1 VLAPFK
7 EAALQGRS
15 DLTFAQFCAVMC
27 EARKALDEMSTQ
39 DFMSPLEAIEESAFQ
54 SLGAAAKSTGIN
66 GLLAFKGQ
74 WAQTVRKSTM
84 SDESFANPLR
94 RYLKEKSP
102 SSSVL
107 GTALGA
113 ELDDDRIGLS
123 WLESC
128 GMSLDDESCGMSLD
142 ESCGMS
148 LDDGV
153 QSAIMLGEAIDA
165 KVHSSLIA
173 PIIKRAEDVSVAD
186 GR

>member
-27 EARKALDEMSTQ
+27 EARQALDEMSTK

-94 RYLKEKSP
+94 RYLKQKPP

-123 WLESC
+123 WL
-128 GMSLDDESCGMSLD
+128 

>member
-1 VLAPFK
+1 MLAPFK

-27 EARKALDEMSTQ
+27 EARQALDEMSTK
-39 DFMSPLEAIEESAFQ
+39 DFMSPLEAVEESAFQ

-94 RYLKEKSP
+94 RYLKQKSP

-123 WLESC
+123 WL
-128 GMSLDDESCGMSLD
+128 

>member
-27 EARKALDEMSTQ
+27 EARQALDEMSTK
-39 DFMSPLEAIEESAFQ
+39 DFMSPLEAVEESAFQ

-94 RYLKEKSP
+94 RYLKQKSP

-123 WLESC
+123 WL
-128 GMSLDDESCGMSLD
+128 

>member
-1 VLAPFK
+1 MLAPFK

-27 EARKALDEMSTQ
+27 EARKALDEMSTK

-94 RYLKEKSP
+94 RYLKQKSP

-123 WLESC
+123 WL
-128 GMSLDDESCGMSLD
+128 

>member
-1 VLAPFK
+1 MLAPFK

-27 EARKALDEMSTQ
+27 EARKALDELSTK
-39 DFMSPLEAIEESAFQ
+39 DFTSPLEAVEESAFQ

-94 RYLKEKSP
+94 RYLKQKSP

-113 ELDDDRIGLS
+113 ESDDDRIGLS
-123 WLESC
+123 WL
-128 GMSLDDESCGMSLD
+128 

>member
-27 EARKALDEMSTQ
+27 EARKALDEMSTK

-84 SDESFANPLR
+84 SDETVRKSTMSDESFANPLR
-94 RYLKEKSP
+94 RYLKQKSP

-113 ELDDDRIGLS
+113 ESDDDRIGLS
-123 WLESC
+123 WL
-128 GMSLDDESCGMSLD
+128 

>member
-1 VLAPFK
+1 MLAPFK

-27 EARKALDEMSTQ
+27 EARKALDEMSTK

-94 RYLKEKSP
+94 RYLKQKSP

-113 ELDDDRIGLS
+113 ESDDDRIGLS
-123 WLESC
+123 WL
-128 GMSLDDESCGMSLD
+128 

>member
-1 VLAPFK
+1 M
-7 EAALQGRS
+7 QGRS

-94 RYLKEKSP
+94 RYLKQKSP

-123 WLESC
+123 WL
-128 GMSLDDESCGMSLD
+128 

-173 PIIKRAEDVSVAD
+173 PIIKRAEDVSAAD

>member
-27 EARKALDEMSTQ
+27 EARKALDEMSTK

-94 RYLKEKSP
+94 RYLKQKSP

-113 ELDDDRIGLS
+113 ESDDDRIGLS
-123 WLESC
+123 WL
-128 GMSLDDESCGMSLD
+128 

>member
-1 VLAPFK
+1 MLAPFK

-15 DLTFAQFCAVMC
+15 DLTFAQFCAVVC
-27 EARKALDEMSTQ
+27 EARKALDEMNTK
-39 DFMSPLEAIEESAFQ
+39 DFISPLEAVEESAFQ
-54 SLGAAAKSTGIN
+54 SLGAVAKSTGIN

-94 RYLKEKSP
+94 RYLKQKSP

-123 WLESC
+123 WL
-128 GMSLDDESCGMSLD
+128 

-173 PIIKRAEDVSVAD
+173 PIIKRAEDVSAAD

>member
-1 VLAPFK
+1 MLAPFK

-27 EARKALDEMSTQ
+27 EARKALDEMSTK
-39 DFMSPLEAIEESAFQ
+39 DFMSPLEAVEESAFQ

-94 RYLKEKSP
+94 RYLKQKSP

-123 WLESC
+123 WL
-128 GMSLDDESCGMSLD
+128 

-173 PIIKRAEDVSVAD
+173 PIIKRAEDVSAAD

>member
-1 VLAPFK
+1 MLAPFK

-27 EARKALDEMSTQ
+27 EARKALDEMSTK
-39 DFMSPLEAIEESAFQ
+39 DFMSSLEAIEESAFQ

-94 RYLKEKSP
+94 RYLKQKSP

-123 WLESC
+123 WL
-128 GMSLDDESCGMSLD
+128 

>member
-1 VLAPFK
+1 MLAPFK

-27 EARKALDEMSTQ
+27 EARQALDEMSTK

-94 RYLKEKSP
+94 RYLKQKSP

-123 WLESC
+123 WL
-128 GMSLDDESCGMSLD
+128 

>member
-1 VLAPFK
+1 MLAPFK

-39 DFMSPLEAIEESAFQ
+39 DFMSPLEAVEASAFQ

-94 RYLKEKSP
+94 RYLKQKSP

-113 ELDDDRIGLS
+113 ESDDDRIGLS
-123 WLESC
+123 WL
-128 GMSLDDESCGMSLD
+128 

>member
-94 RYLKEKSP
+94 RYLKQKSP

-123 WLESC
+123 WL
-128 GMSLDDESCGMSLD
+128 

-173 PIIKRAEDVSVAD
+173 PIIKRAEDVSAAD

>member
-27 EARKALDEMSTQ
+27 EARKALDEMSTR
-39 DFMSPLEAIEESAFQ
+39 DFMSPLEAVEESAFQ

-94 RYLKEKSP
+94 RYLKQKSP

-123 WLESC
+123 WL
-128 GMSLDDESCGMSLD
+128 

>member
-1 VLAPFK
+1 MLAPFK

-94 RYLKEKSP
+94 RYLKQKSP

-123 WLESC
+123 WL
-128 GMSLDDESCGMSLD
+128 

>member
-27 EARKALDEMSTQ
+27 EARKALDEMSTK

-94 RYLKEKSP
+94 RYLKQKSP

-113 ELDDDRIGLS
+113 ESDDDRIGLS
-123 WLESC
+123 WL
-128 GMSLDDESCGMSLD
+128 

-173 PIIKRAEDVSVAD
+173 PIIKRAEDVSAAD

>member
-1 VLAPFK
+1 MLAPFK

-128 GMSLDDESCGMSLD
+128 GMSLDD
-142 ESCGMS
+142 
-148 LDDGV
+148 GV

>member
-1 VLAPFK
+1 MLAPFK

-27 EARKALDEMSTQ
+27 EARKALDEMSTK

-94 RYLKEKSP
+94 RYLKQKSP

-113 ELDDDRIGLS
+113 ELDDDRIGQS
-123 WLESC
+123 WL
-128 GMSLDDESCGMSLD
+128 

>member
-27 EARKALDEMSTQ
+27 EARKALDEMSTK
-39 DFMSPLEAIEESAFQ
+39 DFMSPLEAVEESAFQ

-94 RYLKEKSP
+94 RYLKQKSP

-123 WLESC
+123 WL
-128 GMSLDDESCGMSLD
+128 

-173 PIIKRAEDVSVAD
+173 PIIKRAEDVSAAD

>member
-27 EARKALDEMSTQ
+27 EARQALDEMSTK

-94 RYLKEKSP
+94 RYLKQKSP

-123 WLESC
+123 WL
-128 GMSLDDESCGMSLD
+128 

>member
-27 EARKALDEMSTQ
+27 EARKALDEMSTK

-94 RYLKEKSP
+94 RYLKQKSP

-107 GTALGA
+107 GTALRA
-113 ELDDDRIGLS
+113 ELDGDRIGLS
-123 WLESC
+123 WL
-128 GMSLDDESCGMSLD
+128 

>member
-1 VLAPFK
+1 MLAPFK

-27 EARKALDEMSTQ
+27 EARKALDEMSTR
-39 DFMSPLEAIEESAFQ
+39 DFMSPLEAVEESAFQ

-94 RYLKEKSP
+94 RYLKQKSP

-123 WLESC
+123 WL
-128 GMSLDDESCGMSLD
+128 

>member
-27 EARKALDEMSTQ
+27 EARKALDEMSTK
-39 DFMSPLEAIEESAFQ
+39 DFMSPLEAVEESAFQ

-94 RYLKEKSP
+94 RYLKQKSP

-123 WLESC
+123 WL
-128 GMSLDDESCGMSLD
+128 

>member
-1 VLAPFK
+1 MLAPFK

-27 EARKALDEMSTQ
+27 EARQALDEMSTK
-39 DFMSPLEAIEESAFQ
+39 DFMSPLEAVEESAFQ

-94 RYLKEKSP
+94 RYLKQKSP

-113 ELDDDRIGLS
+113 ELDDDRIGQS
-123 WLESC
+123 WL
-128 GMSLDDESCGMSLD
+128 

-173 PIIKRAEDVSVAD
+173 PIIKRAEDVSAAD

>member
-1 VLAPFK
+1 MLAPFK

-27 EARKALDEMSTQ
+27 EARQALDEMSTK
-39 DFMSPLEAIEESAFQ
+39 DFMSPLEAVEESAFQ

-94 RYLKEKSP
+94 RYLKQKSP

-123 WLESC
+123 WL
-128 GMSLDDESCGMSLD
+128 

-173 PIIKRAEDVSVAD
+173 PIIKRAEDVSAAD

>member
-1 VLAPFK
+1 
-7 EAALQGRS
+7 LQGRS

-27 EARKALDEMSTQ
+27 EARQALDEMSTK
-39 DFMSPLEAIEESAFQ
+39 DFMSPLEAVEESAFQ

-94 RYLKEKSP
+94 RYLKQKSP

-123 WLESC
+123 WL
-128 GMSLDDESCGMSLD
+128 

>member
-27 EARKALDEMSTQ
+27 EARKALDEMSTK

-94 RYLKEKSP
+94 RYLKQKSP

-123 WLESC
+123 WL
-128 GMSLDDESCGMSLD
+128 

>member
-1 VLAPFK
+1 
-7 EAALQGRS
+7 LQGRS

-27 EARKALDEMSTQ
+27 EARQALDEMSTK

-94 RYLKEKSP
+94 RYLKQKSP

-123 WLESC
+123 WL
-128 GMSLDDESCGMSLD
+128 

>member
-27 EARKALDEMSTQ
+27 EARKALDEMSTK

-94 RYLKEKSP
+94 RYLKQKSP

-123 WLESC
+123 WL
-128 GMSLDDESCGMSLD
+128 

-173 PIIKRAEDVSVAD
+173 PIIKRAEDVSAAD

>member
-1 VLAPFK
+1 
-7 EAALQGRS
+7 LQGRS

-27 EARKALDEMSTQ
+27 EARKALDEMSTK

-94 RYLKEKSP
+94 RYLKQKSP

-123 WLESC
+123 WL
-128 GMSLDDESCGMSLD
+128 

>member
-27 EARKALDEMSTQ
+27 EARQALDEMSTK
-39 DFMSPLEAIEESAFQ
+39 DFMSPLEAVEESAFQ

-94 RYLKEKSP
+94 RYLKQKSP

-113 ELDDDRIGLS
+113 ELDDDRIGQS
-123 WLESC
+123 WL
-128 GMSLDDESCGMSLD
+128 

-173 PIIKRAEDVSVAD
+173 PIIKRAEDVSAAD

>member
-94 RYLKEKSP
+94 RYLKQKSP

-123 WLESC
+123 WL
-128 GMSLDDESCGMSLD
+128 

>member
-1 VLAPFK
+1 MLAPFK

-27 EARKALDEMSTQ
+27 EARKALDEMSTK

-94 RYLKEKSP
+94 RYLKQKSP

-113 ELDDDRIGLS
+113 ESDDDRIGLS
-123 WLESC
+123 WL
-128 GMSLDDESCGMSLD
+128 

-173 PIIKRAEDVSVAD
+173 PIIKRAEDVSAAD

>member
-1 VLAPFK
+1 M
-7 EAALQGRS
+7 QGRS

-27 EARKALDEMSTQ
+27 EARKALDEMSTK

-94 RYLKEKSP
+94 RYLKQKSP

-123 WLESC
+123 WL
-128 GMSLDDESCGMSLD
+128 

>member
-1 VLAPFK
+1 M
-7 EAALQGRS
+7 QGRS

-27 EARKALDEMSTQ
+27 EARQALDEMSTK

-94 RYLKEKSP
+94 RYLKQKSP

-123 WLESC
+123 WL
-128 GMSLDDESCGMSLD
+128 

>member
-1 VLAPFK
+1 MLAPFK

-27 EARKALDEMSTQ
+27 EARKALDEMSTK
-39 DFMSPLEAIEESAFQ
+39 DFMSPLEAVEESAFQ
-54 SLGAAAKSTGIN
+54 SLGAAAKSTGIH

-94 RYLKEKSP
+94 RYLKQKSP

-123 WLESC
+123 WL
-128 GMSLDDESCGMSLD
+128 